1 MRKINFLLLL
11 ALAGSVYGEEWR
23 PLPGT
28 TLTQLLD
35 SRWANK
41 AGYLG
46 VGEIVGTAGL
56 SWPDGRQAVNTTI
69 LIRQVG
75 EGHMFR
81 CIDYFD
87 VDMRHTGHRCFEF
100 REARDE

>member
-11 ALAGSVYGEEWR
+11 ALAGSAYGEEWR
-23 PLPGT
+23 PLPDT

-46 VGEIVGTAGL
+46 
-56 SWPDGRQAVNTTI
+56 
-69 LIRQVG
+69 
-75 EGHMFR
+75 EGHLFR

-100 REARDE
+100 REAGDE